1 VKTGKVWSCKIGFA
15 DGRRLPRA
23 ADGPMRE
30 AIAEAFRELTG
41 HEPDFIFSGWGAE
54 LDDAEK
60 RVIEPPQ

>member
-1 VKTGKVWSCKIGFA
+1 MKRGKIWACKIGFA

-30 AIAEAFRELTG
+30 A
-41 HEPDFIFSGWGAE
+41 DFCFSGWGAE
-54 LDDAEK
+54 LTDAER